1 MFVEGDP
8 VFTRDQLGVRLTRR
22 AEPGS
27 KNDGIHGMAPP
38 ARGDEGTAIRPCQ
51 RRGLKGDGVRGNGR
65 VEVVGEQ
72 HPLAA
77 ERVVG
82 GEPCAQRRV
91 GYLRVQMRLC
101 LVGCR
106 GSCSGGAAG
115 PSSAGGGRGA
125 RKRDEDPDYDDEDED
140 DDDDPYG
147 LGLAEDDDD
156 DYDDDDAGTKKR
168 QRLSSRA
175 ATGGTKLGPPYIE
188 VPLNTAALRGMLP
201 ISEASTSNFA
211 CPPGWEE
218 EAIEG
223 GRRVKKRWVRRD
235 DTGRVVQS
243 FDRALSKPALP
254 KIKSPFRARVSATQ
268 TRLDVERNPIVAFLW
283 FAPSGRPSSQTIQ
296 TPNTQT
302 HRSAP
307 PQTTRTRPAS
317 PWGSA
322 SAIRS
327 APRSRRR
334 APQTARPQAARP
346 PTARTAL

>member
-1 MFVEGDP
+1 MAAAVAAA
-8 VFTRDQLGVRLTRR
+8 VAV
-22 AEPGS
+22 AEES
-27 KNDGIHGMAPP
+27 APP
-38 ARGDEGTAIRPCQ
+38 ADT
-51 RRGLKGDGVRGNGR
+51 NG
-65 VEVVGEQ
+65 
-72 HPLAA
+72 
-77 ERVVG
+77 
-82 GEPCAQRRV
+82 
-91 GYLRVQMRLC
+91 
-101 LVGCR
+101 
-106 GSCSGGAAG
+106 AG

-125 RKRDEDPDYDDEDED
+125 RKRDEDPDYDDEEEE

-243 FDRALSKPALP
+243 FDRRGELEEMLE
-254 KIKSPFRARVSATQ
+254 RAADVGGATHVGQ
-268 TRLDVERNPIVAFLW
+268 VVGGRWEVGPRHVE
-283 FAPSGRPSSQTIQ
+283 
-296 TPNTQT
+296 
-302 HRSAP
+302 
-307 PQTTRTRPAS
+307 
-317 PWGSA
+317 
-322 SAIRS
+322 
-327 APRSRRR
+327 
-334 APQTARPQAARP
+334 
-346 PTARTAL
+346 TALRAVLDELARAGLVRKIEPQDSGKMTEMYVVANRYQRGEAFDEYTAEGRKKRAKREAAPKEEEEELSEFELQRRKNMQRNHELLMAMGLA